1 MDLYYGA
8 AIMVSSTTG
17 QRVLIVDDDEVS
29 RGVTALV
36 FQVRGWTVGTAGDLR
51 AAVDAAVQQQP
62 HVIVSELLLP
72 DVQSFQFSRAL
83 RSAVDHDIQVVALTR
98 AQPEVFE
105 QARRDGFD
113 LVFGKPQGSA
123 PEGDGQ
129 RDGLIDEI
137 ERHVRRTTR
146 MRKLAR

>member
-1 MDLYYGA
+1 MA
-8 AIMVSSTTG
+8 TSTDG

-36 FQVRGWTVGTAGDLR
+36 FQVRGWIVGTAADLKS
-51 AAVDAAVQQQP
+51 AVDAAVAQQP

-83 RSAVDHDIQVVALTR
+83 RSAVDHDVQVVALTR
-98 AQPEVFE
+98 AQAGVFA

-113 LVFGKPQGSA
+113 LVFGKPPDASAASQG
-123 PEGDGQ
+123 EGFV
-129 RDGLIDEI
+129 DEI